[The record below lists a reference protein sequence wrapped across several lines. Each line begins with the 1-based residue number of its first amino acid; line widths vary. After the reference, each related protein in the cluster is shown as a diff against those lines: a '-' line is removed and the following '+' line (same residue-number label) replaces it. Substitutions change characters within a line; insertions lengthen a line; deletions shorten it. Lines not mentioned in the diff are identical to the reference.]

1 MESPADPP
9 SPPTPGL
16 VAALPTPLE
25 QLRLPPALS
34 GRNGSNR
41 APATATRIA
50 ATDDLAAVT
59 AWLARYTDSAATLS
73 AYRREVE
80 RLMLWAVLQL
90 GKPLSSL
97 THEDLLV
104 YERFL
109 ADPQP
114 AARWVL
120 AGSKK
125 LARSHPDWRPF
136 AGPLSPASV
145 RHALVILNALFAWL
159 TEAGYLAGNPLALAR
174 RRRAPSR
181 PRITR
186 YLSHELW
193 ATVKETVEAMPGTI
207 ENSTERERLHAAR
220 CRWVLTVLYLGGL
233 RASEVTSTPMGAFF
247 CRRDGSGVERWWL
260 EVSGKGNKMRL
271 VPASDE
277 LIAELARYRR
287 ANGLAPTPQPGEARP
302 LVLPVIGRETGREGR
317 EKALSRGAL
326 HLILKEVF
334 AMAAGRLRARGSEW
348 EGQAAVLASAS
359 AHWLR
364 HTAGSHMTDQQ
375 VDLRYV
381 RDNFGHSSLSTTSGY
396 LHSEEDAR
404 HQATQERH
412 RLGWDTFT
420 KERP

>member
-1 MESPADPP
+1 MELLPIPP
-9 SPPTPGL
+9 LPSL
-16 VAALPTPLE
+16 AAPLPTPLE
-25 QLRLPPALS
+25 RLQLPPALS
-34 GRNGSNR
+34 GAAGSNR

-59 AWLARYTDSAATLS
+59 AWLARYADSPATVS

-80 RLMLWAVLQL
+80 RLLLWTVLQL

-125 LARSHPDWRPF
+125 LGRTHPDWRPL

-193 ATVKETVEAMPGTI
+193 DVVKETIAAMPGT
-207 ENSTERERLHAAR
+207 TDTATARERLHAAR
-220 CRWVLTVLYLGGL
+220 CRWLLSVLYLGGL
-233 RASEVTSTPMGAFF
+233 RAAEVTGTAMGAFF
-247 CRRDGSGVERWWL
+247 CRRDAQGIERWWL
-260 EVSGKGNKMRL
+260 EVTGKGNKTRL
-271 VPASDE
+271 VPATDE

-287 ANGLAPTPQPGEARP
+287 AHGLAPTPHPGETRP
-302 LVLPVIGRETGREGR
+302 LLLPVIGRAGREHPDKG
-317 EKALSRGAL
+317 LSRGAL

-334 AMAAGRLRARGSEW
+334 GLAAARLRARGPEW
-348 EGQAAVLASAS
+348 AAQADVLASAS

-364 HTAGSHMTDQQ
+364 HTAGSHMTDKQL
-375 VDLRYV
+375 DLRYV
-381 RDNFGHSSLSTTSGY
+381 RDNFGHASISTTSGY

-404 HQATQERH
+404 HEATQARH
-412 RLGWDTFT
+412 RIGWTRKT
-420 KERP
+420 

>member
-1 MESPADPP
+1 MESPTHPP
-9 SPPTPGL
+9 SLPTSGL
-16 VAALPTPLE
+16 LGALPIPLE
-25 QLRLPPALS
+25 RLRLPPALS
-34 GRNGSNR
+34 GRDGSNR

-59 AWLARYTDSAATLS
+59 AWIARYVDSPATVT
-73 AYRREVE
+73 AYGREVE
-80 RLMLWAVLQL
+80 RLILWAVLQL

-97 THEDLLV
+97 THEDLLI

-174 RRRAPSR
+174 RRRAPTQA
-181 PRITR
+181 RITR
-186 YLSHELW
+186 YLSHDLW
-193 ATVKETVEAMPGTI
+193 ETVKEAVAAMPAET
-207 ENSTERERLHAAR
+207 NRERLHAAR
-220 CRWVLTVLYLGGL
+220 CRWALTVLYLGGL
-233 RASEVTSTPMGAFF
+233 RASELTATPMGAFF
-247 CRRDGSGVERWWL
+247 CRRDAQGTERWWL
-260 EVSGKGNKMRL
+260 EVTGKGNKTRL
-271 VPASDE
+271 VPATDE

-287 ANGLAPTPQPGEARP
+287 AHALPPTPQFGEARP
-302 LVLPVIGRETGREGR
+302 LVLPVIGKAGS
-317 EKALSRGAL
+317 EKPLSRGAL

-334 AMAAGRLRARGSEW
+334 GLAAARLRARGPEW
-348 EGQAAVLASAS
+348 EAQAAVLASAS

-375 VDLRYV
+375 VDLRFV
-381 RDNFGHSSLSTTSGY
+381 RDNFGHTSLSTTSGY

-412 RLGWDTFT
+412 RIGWTSKT
-420 KERP
+420 

>member
-1 MESPADPP
+1 MS
-9 SPPTPGL
+9 GL
-16 VAALPTPLE
+16 LATQPTPLE

-34 GRNGSNR
+34 GRDGSNR

-50 ATDDLAAVT
+50 AADDLAAVT
-59 AWLARYTDSAATLS
+59 AWLARYADSAATLT

-80 RLMLWAVLQL
+80 RLLLWAVLQQ

-120 AGSKK
+120 AGNKK
-125 LARSHPDWRPF
+125 LGRGHPDWRPF

-174 RRRAPSR
+174 RRRAPTQ

-193 ATVKETVEAMPGTI
+193 EAVKDAVAAMPGT
-207 ENSTERERLHAAR
+207 TDTATARERLHAAR
-220 CRWVLTVLYLGGL
+220 CRWLLSVLYLGGL
-233 RASEVTSTPMGAFF
+233 RAAEVTGTAMGAFF
-247 CRRDGSGVERWWL
+247 CRRDAQGVERWWL
-260 EVSGKGNKMRL
+260 EVTGKGNKTRL
-271 VPASDE
+271 VPATDE
-277 LIAELARYRR
+277 LIAELARYRH
-287 ANGLAPTPQPGEARP
+287 AHGLGPNPQPGETRP
-302 LVLPVIGRETGREGR
+302 LLLPVIGQENR
-317 EKALSRGAL
+317 EKGLSRGAL

-334 AMAAGRLRARGSEW
+334 GLAAARLRARGPEW
-348 EGQAAVLASAS
+348 EAQAAVLASAS

-364 HTAGSHMTDQQ
+364 HTAGSHMTDRQ

-381 RDNFGHSSLSTTSGY
+381 RDNFGHASISTTSAY
-396 LHSEEDAR
+396 LHTEDDAR

-412 RLGWDTFT
+412 RIGWAASAGTPAHAVAAKATGD
-420 KERP
+420 

>member
-1 MESPADPP
+1 MELLPIQSSDGPAAPLLTP
-9 SPPTPGL
+9 LERLRLTPGL
-16 VAALPTPLE
+16 SGVA
-25 QLRLPPALS
+25 
-34 GRNGSNR
+34 GSNR

-50 ATDDLAAVT
+50 AADDLAAVT
-59 AWLARYTDSAATLS
+59 AWLARYADSAATL
-73 AYRREVE
+73 ATYRREAE
-80 RLMLWAVLQL
+80 RLLLWAVLQL

-97 THEDLLV
+97 THEDLLT

-109 ADPQP
+109 ADPHP

-120 AGSKK
+120 AGSRKK
-125 LARSHPDWRPF
+125 LARGHPDWRPF

-145 RHALVILNALFAWL
+145 RQALVILNALFAWL

-174 RRRAPSR
+174 RRRAPAKA
-181 PRITR
+181 RITR

-193 ATVKETVEAMPGTI
+193 ETVKDTVAAMPTD
-207 ENSTERERLHAAR
+207 TARERLHAAR

-233 RASEVTSTPMGAFF
+233 RASELTGTPMGAFF
-247 CRRDGSGVERWWL
+247 CRRDAQGIERWWL
-260 EVSGKGNKMRL
+260 EVTGKGHKSRL
-271 VPASDE
+271 VPATDE

-287 ANGLAPTPQPGEARP
+287 AHELPPTPQFGETRP
-302 LVLPVIGRETGREGR
+302 LVLPVIGSEGR
-317 EKALSRGAL
+317 EKPLSRGAL

-334 AMAAGRLRARGSEW
+334 GMAAARLWARGPEW
-348 EGQAAVLASAS
+348 EAQAAVLASAS

-381 RDNFGHSSLSTTSGY
+381 RDNFGHASLSTTSGY

-404 HQATQERH
+404 HEATQARH
-412 RLGWDTFT
+412 RIVWGS
-420 KERP
+420 KR

>member
-1 MESPADPP
+1 MELLPIEPMES
-9 SPPTPGL
+9 L
-16 VAALPTPLE
+16 AAPLPTPLE
-25 QLRLPPALS
+25 RLQLPPALS
-34 GRNGSNR
+34 GAAGSNR

-50 ATDDLAAVT
+50 AADDLAAVT
-59 AWLARYTDSAATLS
+59 AWLARYADSPATVS

-80 RLMLWAVLQL
+80 RLLLWAVLQL

-125 LARSHPDWRPF
+125 LGRHHPDWRPF

-145 RHALVILNALFAWL
+145 RHALVILNTLFAWL

-174 RRRAPSR
+174 RRRAPAKA
-181 PRITR
+181 RITR

-193 ATVKETVEAMPGTI
+193 DVVKETIETMPGTTDTA
-207 ENSTERERLHAAR
+207 TERERLHAAR
-220 CRWVLTVLYLGGL
+220 CRWLLTVLYLGGL
-233 RASEVTSTPMGAFF
+233 RAAEVTGTAMGAFF
-247 CRRDGSGVERWWL
+247 CRRDAQGVERWWL
-260 EVSGKGNKMRL
+260 EVTGKGNKTRL
-271 VPASDE
+271 VPATDE

-287 ANGLAPTPQPGEARP
+287 THGLAPTPQPGETRP
-302 LVLPVIGRETGREGR
+302 LLLAVIGQEHRARG
-317 EKALSRGAL
+317 LSRGAL

-334 AMAAGRLRARGSEW
+334 GLAAARLRARGPGW
-348 EGQAAVLASAS
+348 EAQAAVLASAS

-364 HTAGSHMTDQQ
+364 HTAGSHMTDRQ

-381 RDNFGHSSLSTTSGY
+381 RDNFGHWSISTTSAY

-404 HQATQERH
+404 HEATQARH
-412 RLGWDTFT
+412 RIGWGPHK
-420 KERP
+420 KEGA

>member
-1 MESPADPP
+1 MDLPA
-9 SPPTPGL
+9 SPPATPASGL
-16 VAALPTPLE
+16 LAIQPTPLE
-25 QLRLPPALS
+25 QLHLPAALS
-34 GRNGSNR
+34 GRDGSNR
-41 APATATRIA
+41 APATAARIA
-50 ATDDLAAVT
+50 AADDLAAVT
-59 AWLARYTDSAATLS
+59 AWLARYADSAATVN

-80 RLMLWAVLQL
+80 RLLLWAVLQL

-125 LARSHPDWRPF
+125 LGRGHPDWRPF

-174 RRRAPSR
+174 RRRAPTQ

-193 ATVKETVEAMPGTI
+193 ETVKDTVEAMP
-207 ENSTERERLHAAR
+207 TETARERLHAAR
-220 CRWVLTVLYLGGL
+220 CRWLLSVLYLGGL
-233 RASEVTSTPMGAFF
+233 RAAEVTGTTMGAFF
-247 CRRDGSGVERWWL
+247 CRRDAQGIERWWL
-260 EVSGKGNKMRL
+260 EVTGKGNKTRL
-271 VPASDE
+271 VPATDE

-287 ANGLAPTPQPGEARP
+287 AHGLAPTPHPGETRP
-302 LVLPVIGRETGREGR
+302 LLLPVIGRAGREHHDKG
-317 EKALSRGAL
+317 LSRGAL

-334 AMAAGRLRARGSEW
+334 GLAAARLRARGPEW
-348 EGQAAVLASAS
+348 AAQADVLASAS

-364 HTAGSHMTDQQ
+364 HTAGSHMTDRQ

-381 RDNFGHSSLSTTSGY
+381 RDNFGHSSISTTSGY

-404 HQATQERH
+404 HEATQERH
-412 RLGWDTFT
+412 RIGWGTSN
-420 KERP
+420 KEIP